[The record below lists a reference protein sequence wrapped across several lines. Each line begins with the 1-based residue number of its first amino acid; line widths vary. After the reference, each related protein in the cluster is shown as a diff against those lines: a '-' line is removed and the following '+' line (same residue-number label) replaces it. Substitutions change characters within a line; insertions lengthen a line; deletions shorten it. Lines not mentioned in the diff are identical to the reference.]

1 MEEKIVML
9 RLYNGDTVIG
19 KTSSAEDSEKIDL
32 VDPRAIA
39 IVPTMSGSVRVA
51 IGSICEPFKVSRLK
65 EKFSV
70 PRAQVMFDL
79 SEDEIDKELI
89 NGYKSE
95 ITGIKIA
102 SASET
107 ASLNANPKPG
117 EFIL

>member
-9 RLYNGDTVIG
+9 RLYNGDTIIG

-51 IGSICEPFKVSRLK
+51 LGSVCEPFNVKRLK
-65 EKFSV
+65 ESFSV
-70 PRAQVMFDL
+70 QKSQVMFEL
-79 SEDEIDKELI
+79 SEDEIDKELL

-95 ITGIKIA
+95 ISGIKIA
-102 SASET
+102 SAAET
-107 ASLNANPKPG
+107 ASLNAGPKPG

>member
-9 RLYNGDTVIG
+9 RLYNGDTIIG

-51 IGSICEPFKVSRLK
+51 IGSICEPFKVRRLK

-89 NGYKSE
+89 NGYKTDIS
-95 ITGIKIA
+95 GIKIA
-102 SASET
+102 SAAET
-107 ASLNANPKPG
+107 ASLNASPKPG

>member
-1 MEEKIVML
+1 MNDKIVLL
-9 RLYNGDTVIG
+9 RLYNGDLIIG

-32 VDPRAIA
+32 VEPRAIA
-39 IVPTMSGSVRVA
+39 IVPTMTGSVRVA
-51 IGSICEPFKVSRLK
+51 IGSICEPFKVKRLK

-70 PRAQVMFDL
+70 LRSQVMFEL
-79 SEDEIDKELI
+79 AEDEIDNELV

-107 ASLNANPKPG
+107 ASLNANPRPG